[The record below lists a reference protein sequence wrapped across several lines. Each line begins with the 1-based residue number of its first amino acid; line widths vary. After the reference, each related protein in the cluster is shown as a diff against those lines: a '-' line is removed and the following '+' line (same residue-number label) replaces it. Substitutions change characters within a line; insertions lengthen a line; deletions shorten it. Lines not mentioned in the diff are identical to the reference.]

1 MFAIQNRQR
10 EVVCWAIAFGL
21 HCLLLFWTAAPFKF
35 FEADPIISVD
45 FIIEEI
51 QPLGQVVAREPSAGR
66 GGIFKRLK
74 KLLGFSEKAI
84 QQTKS
89 SKQLITGDLSQKIKS
104 KAPLKD
110 FTKEQKLVDKK
121 RTKGARGFEV
131 GPVAGS
137 SSDRLQ
143 GLASSTIPG
152 EGTDKKD
159 FKDSTKKLADKQYR
173 VARSDLPFEIAKAP
187 KGELATGRVNGD
199 TPAIAVGRKTD
210 RGVFNVSKKMAQDK
224 GTFGGSG
231 SGEGSLS
238 GIGGF
243 SNVAPTKGTERGAGG
258 EELSGAEPEDYGT
271 GSSSIGRGS
280 RKFSGIGSTPGGITG
295 GEVGEGTQLAAG
307 GGGGS
312 GKGKSGGSDRV
323 LFELSG
329 PLSNRRIIH
338 QVIPPYPEWAK
349 KKGIIARVSLYFF
362 VLHTGQ
368 VKNNIV
374 IQRTSGYPKLDKTA
388 MEALIKWKFAPLPK
402 SQYGKEQWG
411 VITFKFKIR

>member
-1 MFAIQNRQR
+1 MFAVQNRQR
-10 EVVCWAIAFGL
+10 EVVCWAIAGGL
-21 HCLLLFWTAAPFKF
+21 HCLLLFWTAAPFNL
-35 FEADPIISVD
+35 FEGDPIISVD

-66 GGIFKRLK
+66 GGIFKRIK

-84 QQTKS
+84 QQTKP
-89 SKQLITGDLSQKIKS
+89 SKQLLTGDLSQKIKS

-131 GPVAGS
+131 GPVAGA

-173 VARSDLPFEIAKAP
+173 VARSDLPFEIARAP

-199 TPAIAVGRKTD
+199 TPAIAVGKKTD
-210 RGVFNVSKKMAQDK
+210 RGVFNVSKRMAQDK

-243 SNVAPTKGTERGAGG
+243 SNVAPTTRTEREAAGSG
-258 EELSGAEPEDYGT
+258 LSGAEPEDYGT
-271 GSSSIGRGS
+271 TGSIGRGS
-280 RKFSGIGSTPGGITG
+280 RKFSGIGSTSGGIAG
-295 GEVGEGTQLAAG
+295 GELGEGTQLAAG

-338 QVIPPYPEWAK
+338 QVIPLYPEWAK

-388 MEALIKWKFAPLPK
+388 MEALIKWKFAALPK